1 MAALPLATAT
11 PLAAAPS
18 ITYWIITPEAGTDA
32 AVHSIRN
39 SWMRGAGA
47 DARFCV
53 ARGLSQSADPSLHW
67 LSGLSDSQLIAK
79 SRFELNKQLTT
90 TVAPAFGNR
99 TAHEM
104 LLEAQPGNATAASR
118 ALPSLQT
125 KQLAEKAWALT
136 RKYNNFLR
144 HKVFEMMREICRAM
158 QSHAFNYAFIMDAD
172 TSVNRT
178 NLESFVRPLKPTE
191 VVYTGMCKRRWAAGN
206 RHVLRGVGG
215 GPGILLSRPL
225 LQKTCPALEHCAPL
239 RTLMDKLEKAGG
251 DLMIAK
257 CMEFLGVRCQ
267 MADELGV
274 SGDVSELFRRG
285 PPWVY
290 PPLPPGT
297 VLVASKGSTGAREIL
312 RAQKSAR
319 LDPSKVISYHRVMPL
334 AARPEYRDVRC
345 RILAEYTRKMSGPA
359 NWYSRCLP
367 HFALLGVPKS
377 GSTSLFNW
385 VLQHPE
391 ARAPQRKELHMW
403 APVLTPDKACLDRSS
418 CAVLAATR
426 ASEAEAAAA
435 EGAAS
440 ADDDVKGDGGKQG
453 GKRGGGGRKDDV
465 AAARPRGGR
474 TAGADTLREPPSTPA
489 VRRVMSAYLDL
500 FPEVDPREFAVTGE
514 ASPAYVYSASAALF
528 FGNKLMAHARLL
540 LLLRDP
546 AERAFSEYKNKRDLM
561 LKGGDKPAQ
570 WVWGYKSFGP
580 LAEALR
586 PTADACTPA
595 QLYSSCEPCR
605 RFLAAPQPHHP
616 AAGGGGGGGG
626 GGASSPLPL
635 GASAGAGAAS
645 AVSVADE
652 ARCQVPP
659 VVWQSWYQI
668 FLPRWLAFGDRMLL
682 EFSDDVFSDAA
693 AVMERVRSFLGLHAF
708 AFNTAVAYNTEDKR
722 GAVIS
727 HRGNSSRNAQAA
739 SSARHSHAEA
749 NAHQMRVLE
758 RLVADAALRTN
769 DVLAAGA
776 SSGSWH
782 PPQQQFRR
790 SVPQAWLTRYANVGQ
805 SGRGASS

>member
-1 MAALPLATAT
+1 MLPLTTAA
-11 PLAAAPS
+11 PLGAAPS
-18 ITYWIITPEAGTDA
+18 ISYWIITPEAGTDA
-32 AVHSIRN
+32 VVDAIRN

-53 ARGLSQSADPSLHW
+53 ARGLSTSADQSLHW
-67 LSGLSDSQLIAK
+67 LSGLSSSQLIAK

-90 TVAPAFGNR
+90 TVASAFDNR
-99 TAHEM
+99 TAHEI
-104 LLEAQPGNATAASR
+104 LLEVQPSNATAASAS
-118 ALPSLQT
+118 ALPSAQT
-125 KQLAEKAWALT
+125 KKLAEKAWALT
-136 RKYNNFLR
+136 RKYNLFLR

-178 NLESFVRPLKPTE
+178 NLEDFVRPLKPTE

-206 RHVLRGVGG
+206 KHVLRGVGG

-267 MADELGV
+267 MTDELGV

-334 AARPEYRDVRC
+334 AARPEFRDVRC

-391 ARAPQRKELHMW
+391 VRAPQRKELHMW

-426 ASEAEAAAA
+426 ASEAEAAA
-435 EGAAS
+435 EGAD
-440 ADDDVKGDGGKQG
+440 ADAGDGKQG
-453 GKRGGGGRKDDV
+453 GGKKGGGGRKDDV

-474 TAGADTLREPPSTPA
+474 TAGGDALREPPSTPS
-489 VRRVMSAYLDL
+489 VRRVMSAYLDF

-528 FGNKLMAHARLL
+528 FGHKLMAHARLL

-570 WVWGYKSFGP
+570 WVWGYKRFGP

-586 PTADACTPA
+586 PAADGCTPA
-595 QLYSSCEPCR
+595 QLYASCEPCQ
-605 RFLAAPQPHHP
+605 RFLAAPHPH
-616 AAGGGGGGGG
+616 
-626 GGASSPLPL
+626 GAPH
-635 GASAGAGAAS
+635 GAPPPRTGAGAAAPTVLS
-645 AVSVADE
+645 GADE
-652 ARCQVPP
+652 GRCQVPP
-659 VVWQSWYQI
+659 VVWQSWYQL
-668 FLPRWLAFGDRMLL
+668 FLPRWLAFGDRLLL
-682 EFSDDVFSDAA
+682 EFSDDVFTDAA
-693 AVMERVRSFLGLHAF
+693 AVMERVRSFLGLHAY

-727 HRGNSSRNAQAA
+727 HKGNSSRNAQAA
-739 SSARHSHAEA
+739 AAARHSHAEA
-749 NAHQMRVLE
+749 SPQQMRILE

-776 SSGSWH
+776 RSGSWH
-782 PPQQQFRR
+782 PPLQQFRR
-790 SVPQAWLTRYANVGQ
+790 SVPQAWLTRYASVVG
-805 SGRGASS
+805 AA

>member
-1 MAALPLATAT
+1 MALPLASTAH
-11 PLAAAPS
+11 LGAAPS
-18 ITYWIITPEAGTDA
+18 ITYWVITPEAGTDA
-32 AVHSIRN
+32 VVHSIRN

-53 ARGLSQSADPSLHW
+53 AHGLSKSVDPSLHW
-67 LSGLSDSQLIAK
+67 LNGFSDSQLVAK
-79 SRFELNKQLTT
+79 SRFELNKQLAT

-104 LLEAQPGNATAASR
+104 LLEAMPVNETVLSSE
-118 ALPSLQT
+118 LPLAQT

-178 NLESFVRPLKPTE
+178 NLENFVRPLKPTAI
-191 VVYTGMCKRRWAAGN
+191 VYTGMCKRRWAAGN

-225 LQKTCPALEHCAPL
+225 LEKTCPALEHCAPL

-297 VLVASKGSTGAREIL
+297 VLVASQGSTGAREIM

-319 LDPSKVISYHRVMPL
+319 SDPSKVISYHRVMPI
-334 AARPEYRDVRC
+334 AARPEFRDVRC

-391 ARAPQRKELHMW
+391 VRPPQRKELHMW

-418 CAVLAATR
+418 CAVLAAAR
-426 ASEAEAAAA
+426 AEVEAATEAD
-435 EGAAS
+435 GA
-440 ADDDVKGDGGKQG
+440 
-453 GKRGGGGRKDDV
+453 KRGGAKRGGRRRLAARRKDDV

-474 TAGADTLREPPSTPA
+474 TDGAATVQQRPSNQA
-489 VRRVMSAYLDL
+489 VRRVMTAYLDF
-500 FPEVDPREFAVTGE
+500 FPEVDPRAFTVTGE
-514 ASPAYVYSASAALF
+514 ASPAYVYSASASLF
-528 FGNKLMAHARLL
+528 FGNKLMAHTRLL

-570 WVWGYKSFGP
+570 WVWGYKRFGS

-586 PTADACTPA
+586 PAADSCSPA
-595 QLYSSCEPCR
+595 QLYHSCEPCQ
-605 RFLAAPQPHHP
+605 RFLAAPHAHAH
-616 AAGGGGGGGG
+616 AAAAPPPPWDT
-626 GGASSPLPL
+626 GADATAPP
-635 GASAGAGAAS
+635 SAD
-645 AVSVADE
+645 DE
-652 ARCQVPP
+652 GRCQVPP
-659 VVWQSWYQI
+659 VVWQSWYQL
-668 FLPRWLAFGDRMLL
+668 FLPRWLDFGDRLLL

-693 AVMERVRSFLGLHAF
+693 AVMERVRSFLGLHAYT
-708 AFNTAVAYNTEDKR
+708 FNTAVAYNTEDKR

-727 HRGNSSRNAQAA
+727 HKGNSSRNAKSA
-739 SSARHSHAEA
+739 SSVRHSHAEA
-749 NAHQMRVLE
+749 TPQQMRLLE

-769 DVLAAGA
+769 EVMAAGA
-776 SSGSWH
+776 SGGSWR

-790 SVPQAWLTRYANVGQ
+790 SVPQAWLTRYANV
-805 SGRGASS
+805 RAAS